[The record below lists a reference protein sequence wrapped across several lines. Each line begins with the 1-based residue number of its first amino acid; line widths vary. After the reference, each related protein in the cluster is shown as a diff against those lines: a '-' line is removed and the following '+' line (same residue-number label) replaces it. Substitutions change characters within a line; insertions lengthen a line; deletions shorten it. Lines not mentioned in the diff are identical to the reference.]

1 MGRLALLEIVV
12 TQLMGGCISLVQ
24 NVQAKGPK
32 DAASKPRGGGVE
44 ARCARR
50 KTGAGG
56 DVYGVRHEP
65 GARTHRHHFNKEA
78 SEHNSED
85 GDTEGRRDVD
95 EKEEKATVSGRR
107 DGDSATDT
115 IDEIGVLEAED
126 DPRVD
131 IRWSCG
137 ELIGAGAFGRV
148 YMGMNLE
155 SGELMAVKQVSMSEC
170 EVSRREDHVRAL
182 ENEVAVLR
190 RLRHVNIV
198 RYLGT
203 ERTDDTLNIFLEYVP
218 GGSIHSLLV
227 KFGSFG
233 ESVVRRY
240 TRQILNGLHF
250 LHKNQIVHRDIKGA
264 NILVDNTGVVKL
276 ADFGAS
282 KQIANLVTLDDNIKS
297 IKGTPFWMAPE
308 VIRQTG
314 HGRQADVWSVGCTV
328 IEMATGK
335 APWSQFTNQVSVMFH
350 IASSKAPPPIP
361 EHLSEDGKAFLRACL
376 QRNPR
381 DRATS
386 TMLLEYAWMKDCD
399 PKALLKSAQRK
410 KTIARI
416 ESTASSTTDMARARN
431 NAAAAAAPPT
441 RRSAAE
447 RSGEETGQENEGR
460 ALGLNTGAFG
470 LSPVLSQSIR
480 YSNSDA
486 EQQEESQQS
495 DSGGWGSIDMD
506 EIDCGI
512 VDASSVGTSDDR
524 HQRSPS
530 RPRDDMNAKSIMDH
544 VQQHKSGD
552 DLRLRADDPM
562 METPTSRQRD
572 EDDIILDYVR
582 EKAEGDCERLAPR
595 NPDGSPMLLSSSSP
609 NTSTHR
615 ASETMPR
622 MLDVAQEGEEKE
634 NESPASPSPRDT
646 SLRQS
651 KEQMWEE
658 ELRRELEAERQQL
671 SLRQ

>member
-1 MGRLALLEIVV
+1 MKPIARHAERG
-12 TQLMGGCISLVQ
+12 
-24 NVQAKGPK
+24 
-32 DAASKPRGGGVE
+32 AA
-44 ARCARR
+44 
-50 KTGAGG
+50 
-56 DVYGVRHEP
+56 
-65 GARTHRHHFNKEA
+65 
-78 SEHNSED
+78 
-85 GDTEGRRDVD
+85 VD
-95 EKEEKATVSGRR
+95 EQEQREVTDATGVSGRA
-107 DGDSATDT
+107 GSATMET
-115 IDEIGVLEAED
+115 VSEIGILEVED
-126 DPRVD
+126 DTSVD

-155 SGELMAVKQVSMSEC
+155 SGELMAVKQVSLSEC
-170 EVSRREDHVRAL
+170 EASRREDHVRAL

-203 ERTDDTLNIFLEYVP
+203 ERTDDALNIFLEYVP

-240 TRQILNGLHF
+240 TRQILSGLHF

-350 IASSKAPPPIP
+350 IASSKSPPPIP
-361 EHLSEDGKAFLRACL
+361 EHLSADGKDFLRACL

-386 TMLLEYAWMKDCD
+386 TMLLEYAWMKGCD
-399 PKALLKSAQRK
+399 SKALTSASKQRRASL
-410 KTIARI
+410 ARI
-416 ESTASSTTDMARARN
+416 ESTASSTAGKAGTN
-431 NAAAAAAPPT
+431 VVVAPPPPPQVVE
-441 RRSAAE
+441 AARE
-447 RSGEETGQENEGR
+447 RGRNGREGDAETPVG
-460 ALGLNTGAFG
+460 FKVSFDF
-470 LSPVLSQSIR
+470 SPVLSQSVR
-480 YSNSDA
+480 YADTSNG
-486 EQQEESQQS
+486 EQHNVSQQQS

-512 VDASSVGTSDDR
+512 ADTSSLGTNDGSQRHGDACDADIASSMQRNSSIIFVDDAM
-524 HQRSPS
+524 Q
-530 RPRDDMNAKSIMDH
+530 
-544 VQQHKSGD
+544 
-552 DLRLRADDPM
+552 
-562 METPTSRQRD
+562 TPTSRQRD

-582 EKAEGDCERLAPR
+582 EKAEGDCERLVPR
-595 NPDGSPMLLSSSSP
+595 NPDGSPLLLSEGSSHARD
-609 NTSTHR
+609 TSTP
-615 ASETMPR
+615 PR
-622 MLDVAQEGEEKE
+622 MHDAAPGVATEDGKE
-634 NESPASPSPRDT
+634 NESPASPGT